1 MKDLQVIMTLK
12 PSIVHFIH
20 VIKKPKYILTLTLS
34 LSRSHPP
41 RTKESLHR
49 HLMTTLI
56 DRFLDGSK
64 REGHNFIAWKTHFK
78 RYCSM
83 PAQDEKGLRSDFS
96 FLERRG
102 LLSVGQYSILNK
114 IFQKF
119 DPRAVSFINKVSEE
133 MAALPSENKTGQF
146 CFSFVLSTG

>member
-1 MKDLQVIMTLK
+1 
-12 PSIVHFIH
+12 
-20 VIKKPKYILTLTLS
+20 
-34 LSRSHPP
+34 
-41 RTKESLHR
+41 
-49 HLMTTLI
+49 
-56 DRFLDGSK
+56 
-64 REGHNFIAWKTHFK
+64 
-78 RYCSM
+78 M